1 VGALSLFKLNNI
13 IMKEREF
20 KIGDRVRIRPDSSY
34 NSQCSD
40 IGTVVKSTSSRGW
53 ISVDFDNGYQNS
65 YPAEDLY
72 FDEPHVDQE
81 FHVGD
86 MVQITQ
92 GSGNWAPEMNDY
104 VGKIA
109 TIKSVKHLDD
119 YCDDY
124 IYKIDIDGGKW
135 NWWPSKGHF
144 IHALQHGLD
153 QKDELLYRAEQMFPV
168 GTRFSPAHVSF
179 DKEDDEYCVMTD
191 DSVIA
196 FDHAGNICATIH
208 DDNYWDHTCDSK
220 YGNTRMNRV
229 LYYKP
234 MNRWA
239 TIVKEAPQFKVGDK
253 VMITESKNNWC
264 PEMDEFV
271 GIIATLVK
279 IKGSK
284 GTHYAIDLDKGEWAW
299 SDKDGHFR
307 KPTKE
312 ELATTEPEPIKHKY
326 KIGEK
331 VMLTERH
338 NAVDPQEVTIRDYSK
353 STDKPAYVI
362 HTWVGHFPEDI
373 LSPIEEYELVP
384 KEDFLAMAE
393 LKYPIGT
400 KYKCATGG
408 DYVYTVRDKQS
419 FSLHNPTTVYG
430 NSGQGCLYKDGKWA
444 QIVESVKPDF
454 KFKVGDFVVGNSKA
468 NTRYCVTREGWTGE
482 VTKVEE
488 RNGGL
493 FMSVQGKYNLD
504 NSEYHSLDA
513 DYFDLTTEDE
523 HDPRVVL
530 TATTTPA
537 SYTLQEEFDRVTA
550 SITETR
556 EKLRTYSG
564 KYSASKLVVE
574 ELPTFRVKKVS
585 FNRI

>member
-1 VGALSLFKLNNI
+1 
-13 IMKEREF
+13 METDKE
-20 KIGDRVRIRPDSSY
+20 
-34 NSQCSD
+34 
-40 IGTVVKSTSSRGW
+40 
-53 ISVDFDNGYQNS
+53 FD
-65 YPAEDLY
+65 
-72 FDEPHVDQE
+72 
-81 FHVGD
+81 VGD

-109 TIKSVKHLDD
+109 TIKKVKTDD
-119 YCDDY
+119 YGNH
-124 IYKIDIDGGKW
+124 IYKLDVDHQTW

-144 IHALQHGLD
+144 IHAPQHGLD

-179 DKEDDEYCVMTD
+179 DKEDSEYCVMTD
-191 DSVIA
+191 DSVIE
-196 FDHAGNICATIH
+196 FGPDGNIYASIH
-208 DDNYWDHTCDSK
+208 DGENWDHLGDSK

-234 MNRWA
+234 ERRWA

-253 VMITESKNNWC
+253 VMITHSTKNWAD
-264 PEMDEFV
+264 EMDEFI
-271 GIIATLVK
+271 GKIATLTK
-279 IKGSK
+279 IV
-284 GTHYAIDLDKGEWAW
+284 GTIETYFYIDLDEGVWSW

-312 ELATTEPEPIKHKY
+312 ELATTEPEPIKYKY
-326 KIGEK
+326 NIGDK
-331 VMLTERH
+331 VMLTKTCH
-338 NAVDPQEVTIRDYSK
+338 AVSPQEVTIRDYS
-353 STDKPAYVI
+353 DVDGEPAYVL
-362 HTWVGHFPEDI
+362 HTWAGHFPEDI
-373 LSPIEEYELVP
+373 LSPIEEHELVP

-393 LKYPIGT
+393 LKYPVGT

-408 DYVYTVRDKQS
+408 EYVYTVRDKQS
-419 FSLHNPTTVYG
+419 FSLHDPTTVYG

-468 NTRYCVTREGWTGE
+468 NGRYSVTREGWTGE

-493 FMSVQGKYNLD
+493 FMSVQGKYNSD
-504 NSEYHSLDA
+504 NGHFDSLDA
-513 DYFDLTTEDE
+513 IYFDLTTEDE
-523 HDPRVVL
+523 HDPRVETKPLVIR
-530 TATTTPA
+530 
-537 SYTLQEEFDRVTA
+537 SSVDHGSSMRIHSSG
-550 SITETR
+550 SISFSSSTKPTI
-556 EKLRTYSG
+556 
-564 KYSASKLVVE
+564 E